1 MTELLIVTLIAL
13 PLGLLLALQWLALL
27 RARKSVGRAVP
38 QTAIVDNAIDDD
50 CRVYFFHAA
59 HCGPCRAI
67 SPLVDSLR
75 QEHRNLI
82 KVDVAEHPELA
93 REFGIRATPSFI
105 AVSGSTIRAVKLG
118 APGKAWLKAH
128 LTDCKAVSHE

>member
-13 PLGLLLALQWLALL
+13 PLGLLLAWQWSALL
-27 RARKSVGRAVP
+27 RARKSVGRAAP
-38 QTAIVDNAIDDD
+38 RTAIVDNGIDDD

-59 HCGPCRAI
+59 HCSPCRAI

-93 REFGIRATPSFI
+93 RGFGIRATPTFI

-118 APGKAWLKAH
+118 APGEAWLQAH
-128 LTDCKAVSHE
+128 LTDCRAVSHE